1 MNETGGTDLVCLLQK
16 RTGAACADWAG
27 REEDEAMQFKK
38 RDGLVCAI
46 FNVLT
51 CGIYGIYFWYRY
63 GEDVNVLCRE
73 DGKET
78 MNYVL
83 AWLLSVVTCGI
94 YGIYW
99 TYQMASRLD
108 TASRH
113 YGVNVESPVFFTLFM
128 HIPVLGFLYACDIM
142 NKFTDSYLE
151 VYPGMMDTY
160 EQTPGRGPGW
170 DAGGERRQQDWNGKE
185 ERQKQEE
192 RKQERRKP
200 EYRWRGPAREDGS
213 KKEGSRICKNCGEIV
228 PPDRIYCLNCGYP
241 VNGPAPE
248 NRKDSASQPGRREA
262 GMKETDIQDTELCPK
277 CGGEILKGDHFCVH
291 CGSRLD

>member
-1 MNETGGTDLVCLLQK
+1 MGETDRLLPAWKRVKIERTVCNRRMGLPVD
-16 RTGAACADWAG
+16 RAG
-27 REEDEAMQFKK
+27 REEDETMHFKK

-73 DGKET
+73 DGRET
-78 MNYVL
+78 MNYIL

-99 TYQMASRLD
+99 TYQLASRLD

-142 NKFTDSYLE
+142 NKFSDSYFE
-151 VYPGMMDTY
+151 VYPGDADDRIA
-160 EQTPGRGPGW
+160 GDGAGW
-170 DAGGERRQQDWNGKE
+170 SYGGDPRQEWKE
-185 ERQKQEE
+185 DREG
-192 RKQERRKP
+192 RKQERHRQ
-200 EYRWRGPAREDGS
+200 EYRWKGFAREDGS
-213 KKEGSRICKNCGEIV
+213 KKEETRTCRNCGEIV
-228 PPDRIYCLNCGYP
+228 SPDRMYCMNCGYP

-248 NRKDSASQPGRREA
+248 SDSGSQTADRE
-262 GMKETDIQDTELCPK
+262 DRQQDTEDQGQEICPR
-277 CGGEILKGDHFCVH
+277 CGCEILKGDHFCVH